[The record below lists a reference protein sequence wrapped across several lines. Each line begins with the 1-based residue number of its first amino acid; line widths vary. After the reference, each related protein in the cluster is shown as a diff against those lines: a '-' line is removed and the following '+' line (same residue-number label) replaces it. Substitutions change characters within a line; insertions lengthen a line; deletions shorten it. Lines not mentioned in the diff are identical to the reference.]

1 MQISR
6 LFEIVY
12 LLLDK
17 KCMTA
22 QQLADRFEVSV
33 RTIYRDIDTLS
44 QAGIPV
50 YASRGKGGGIR
61 LTDNFVLNKSVL
73 SEEEQNSILSA
84 LYGMNAMQPGQTGE
98 VLEKLSALF
107 GGRQYDWIEID
118 FSSWDSTDRISRSL
132 ALLKEAIFSRSVI
145 SFDYCASDGNT
156 THRQAEPLRLVFRGY
171 DWYLYA
177 WCRTRNDYRFFKLS
191 RMDCLA
197 MLEERFER
205 SAPALPKRDERHQS
219 IYPARTRIEV
229 RAKVAPELA
238 FRIYDEFSAA
248 HRRQMPDGTFL
259 VQITMPED
267 DWLYHYL
274 MTFGPGL
281 EVLGPERVRN
291 ETKRRLE
298 KALANYNI

>member
-1 MQISR
+1 MKAVLPYSDMLYFVCEVFRMQISR

-44 QAGIPV
+44 QASIPV

-118 FSSWDSTDRISRSL
+118 FPHGIRPTGLAEALHCLRKQFFHGRSFPLITAPRTAIPHTVRRNPCALFFAVMTGICMPGAGRAMITAFSS
-132 ALLKEAIFSRSVI
+132 
-145 SFDYCASDGNT
+145 
-156 THRQAEPLRLVFRGY
+156 
-171 DWYLYA
+171 
-177 WCRTRNDYRFFKLS
+177 
-191 RMDCLA
+191 
-197 MLEERFER
+197 
-205 SAPALPKRDERHQS
+205 SAGWTA
-219 IYPARTRIEV
+219 
-229 RAKVAPELA
+229 
-238 FRIYDEFSAA
+238 
-248 HRRQMPDGTFL
+248 
-259 VQITMPED
+259 
-267 DWLYHYL
+267 
-274 MTFGPGL
+274 
-281 EVLGPERVRN
+281 
-291 ETKRRLE
+291 
-298 KALANYNI
+298 